1 MSVDWLVSESLAPQV
16 EGDLLAPLYEA
27 AARGVLALPFCGKCS
42 TPLDL
47 DQQVCDGCGA
57 DEIAWLPVEMAGTVH
72 SATRVHRR
80 EPGLVVAEESYPVL
94 DVELSSGHRL
104 IMTTRT
110 APSSLPRIGD
120 PVAVVFRELGGV
132 SIPAAAPITPSTSEV
147 TP

>member
-1 MSVDWLVSESLAPQV
+1 MTTDWLLSETLAPHV

-27 AARGVLALPFCGKCS
+27 AACGVLALPFCGECS

-57 DEIAWLPVEMAGTVH
+57 DEIAWRPVEPAGTVH

-80 EPGLVVAEESYPVL
+80 EPGLVVAEEPYPVL

-110 APSSLPRIGD
+110 APPGLPRIGD

-132 SIPAAAPITPSTSEV
+132 SIPAAALTTPSTSEV